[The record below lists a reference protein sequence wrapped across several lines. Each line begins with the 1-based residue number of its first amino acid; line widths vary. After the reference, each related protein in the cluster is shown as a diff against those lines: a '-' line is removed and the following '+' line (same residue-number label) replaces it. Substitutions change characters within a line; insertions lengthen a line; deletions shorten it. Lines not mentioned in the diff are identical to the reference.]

1 MNVGGIEREPR
12 GRGKHVRGD
21 DVQGA
26 VQRGGQEQRG
36 RHDGDCR
43 TPDHVK
49 TGLIQND
56 KVVTHQVR
64 VQFGQSLEV
73 SLYEL
78 GGAGP
83 DQALKV
89 LWGED

>member
-1 MNVGGIEREPR
+1 M
-12 GRGKHVRGD
+12 K
-21 DVQGA
+21 
-26 VQRGGQEQRG
+26 RGGQEQRG